1 MEKITKRQRFEA
13 IKAQLTNKDDIA
25 FIDHEIELL
34 AKKNASRSE
43 KPTAKQKENE
53 VLKQAILD
61 GMEDGV
67 AYQINA
73 LMKQVPEV
81 AELSNQRVSALV
93 RQLKEDG
100 KVIKEIVKRVS
111 FYKKADGVGE
121 GV

>member
-13 IKAQLTNKDDIA
+13 IKAQLTNKEDID
-25 FIDHEIELL
+25 FINHEIELL